1 MREGDQSGDLA
12 SGGPLA
18 GVRVIDLTQVVLGPM
33 GTQILGDAGADIIK
47 IEPPAGDMTRYV
59 GPRRS
64 DDMAAYFTN
73 LNRNKR
79 SVVLDLKR
87 PAAHAAL
94 MTLVATAD
102 VFVHN
107 MRLSAAARLGLDYD
121 SIARVNPRIVH
132 ACATGFRPG
141 SSKAEDPAY
150 DDIIQGMGGI
160 AHLNGLGAQADGPR
174 YVPSVMADK
183 LTGTVLASSI
193 AMALFSR
200 ERTGRGQ
207 AVHVPMMDTLV
218 SFLMPEHMWGHSI
231 NAPELGI
238 GYPRML
244 TPDRRPFA
252 TQDGHLCVMVGTHA
266 QWGRLYALFGQ
277 PELID
282 DPRFATGTARA
293 KNIVAAYAIVTEGM
307 KQKTNAEWLVLMK
320 EADLPHGPANS
331 LEELRR
337 DPYLN
342 EIDFFKAVD
351 HPTEGKMTVLG
362 IPVSYYGTPASIRRL
377 APRLGQHTQE
387 VLAEAGLSAAEIAA
401 ATGG

>member
-1 MREGDQSGDLA
+1 MTHPAVAGEA
-12 SGGPLA
+12 GGPLA
-18 GVRVIDLTQVVLGPM
+18 GIRVVDLTQVVLGPM
-33 GTQILGDAGADIIK
+33 GTQILGDAGADVIK
-47 IEPPAGDMTRYV
+47 IEPPGGDMVRYV

-64 DDMAAYFTN
+64 PDMAAYFAN

-79 SVVLDLKR
+79 SVVLDLKQ

-94 MTLVATAD
+94 MRLVATAD

-107 MRLSAAARLGLDYD
+107 MRLSAAARLRLDYD
-121 SIARVNPRIVH
+121 SLRAVNPRIVH

-193 AMALFSR
+193 AMALFAR
-200 ERTGRGQ
+200 ERTGAGQ
-207 AVHVPMMDTLV
+207 SVHVPMMDTIV
-218 SFLMPEHMWGHSI
+218 SFLMPEHMWGHTI

-252 TQDGHLCVMVGTHA
+252 TKDGHLCVMVATHA
-266 QWGRLYALFGQ
+266 QWTRLYALFGQ
-277 PELID
+277 PELAD

-293 KNIVAAYAIVTEGM
+293 ENIEAAYAIVTAGM

-320 EADLPHGPANS
+320 QADLPHGPANT
-331 LEELRR
+331 LEEVRA

-342 EIDFFKAVD
+342 EVGFFQAVE
-351 HPTEGKMTVLG
+351 HPTEGPMTMLG
-362 IPVSYYGTPASIRRL
+362 IPVTYTGTPATIRRL
-377 APRLGQHTQE
+377 APRLGEHTHE
-387 VLAEAGLSAAEIAA
+387 VLREAGLNEAEIAA
-401 ATGG
+401 ATAA

>member
-1 MREGDQSGDLA
+1 MQHPE
-12 SGGPLA
+12 GGPLA
-18 GVRVIDLTQVVLGPM
+18 GIRVIDLTQVVLGPM

-47 IEPPAGDMTRYV
+47 VEPPGGDMTRYV

-79 SVVLDLKR
+79 SIVLDLKR

-94 MTLVATAD
+94 MALVRTAD

-107 MRLSAAARLGLDYD
+107 MRLSAAARLGLDHA
-121 SIARVNPRIVH
+121 SLARANPRIIH

-141 SSKAEDPAY
+141 SSKEEDPAY

-160 AHLNGLGAQADGPR
+160 AHLNGRGAQADGPR

-193 AMALFSR
+193 AMALFAR

-218 SFLMPEHMWGHSI
+218 SFLLPEHMWGHSI

-252 TQDGHLCVMVGTHA
+252 TSDGYMCVMVATHA
-266 QWGRLYALFGQ
+266 QWARLYALFGK
-277 PELID
+277 PELAN
-282 DPRFATGTARA
+282 DPRFATPTARA
-293 KNIVAAYAIVTEGM
+293 QNIEAAYAIVTEGM
-307 KQKTNAEWLVLMK
+307 KQRTSAEWLVLLK

-331 LEELRR
+331 LEDLVQ

-342 EIDFFKAVD
+342 EINFFQKLD
-351 HPTEGKMTVLG
+351 HPTEGPMTVLG
-362 IPVSYYGTPASIRRL
+362 IPVTYYGTPATIRCL
-377 APRLGQHTQE
+377 APRLGQHTHE
-387 VLAEAGLSAAEIAA
+387 VLAEAGLTEAEIQA
-401 ATGG
+401 ATAA

>member
-1 MREGDQSGDLA
+1 MADA
-12 SGGPLA
+12 ATAGGPLA
-18 GVRVIDLTQVVLGPM
+18 GIRVIDLTQVVLGPM
-33 GTQILGDAGADIIK
+33 GTQILGDAGADVIK
-47 IEPPAGDMTRYV
+47 VEPPDGDMTRFI

-64 DDMAAYFTN
+64 HDMAAYFAN

-79 SVVLDLKR
+79 GVVLDLKL

-94 MTLVATAD
+94 MILVRTAD

-121 SIARVNPRIVH
+121 SLVRINPRIIH

-141 SSKAEDPAY
+141 SSQEEDPAY
-150 DDIIQGMGGI
+150 DDIIQGMGGV

-174 YVPSVMADK
+174 YVPSVMVDK

-218 SFLMPEHMWGHSI
+218 SFLLPEHMWGHSI

-252 TQDGHLCVMVGTHA
+252 TRDGHLCVIAATQA
-266 QWGRLYALFGQ
+266 QWTRLYALLGR

-293 KNIVAAYAIVTEGM
+293 ENIEESYAIVTEGM
-307 KQKTNAEWLVLMK
+307 KQKTNAEWMALMK
-320 EADLPHGPANS
+320 AADLPHGPANS
-331 LEELRR
+331 LEDLVR

-342 EIDFFKAVD
+342 EVDFFKAVD
-351 HPTEGKMTVLG
+351 HPTEGPMTVLG
-362 IPVSYYGTPASIRRL
+362 IPVSYFGTPASIRRL
-377 APRLGQHTQE
+377 APRLGEHTRE

-401 ATGG
+401 ATAA

>member
-1 MREGDQSGDLA
+1 MRQPE
-12 SGGPLA
+12 GGPLA
-18 GVRVIDLTQVVLGPM
+18 GIRVIDLTQVVLGPM
-33 GTQILGDAGADIIK
+33 GTQILGDAGADVIK

-64 DDMAAYFTN
+64 DDMAAYFAN

-79 SVVLDLKR
+79 SVVLDLKQK
-87 PAAHAAL
+87 AAHGAL
-94 MTLVATAD
+94 MRLVEGAD

-121 SIARVNPRIVH
+121 SLRQVNPRIIH

-141 SSKAEDPAY
+141 SSKEEDPAY
-150 DDIIQGMGGI
+150 DDIIQGMGGL
-160 AHLNGLGAQADGPR
+160 AHLNGVGAQADGPR

-183 LTGTVLASSI
+183 LTGHVLASSI

-200 ERTGRGQ
+200 ERSGEGQ

-218 SFLMPEHMWGHSI
+218 SFLLPEHMWGHTI

-252 TQDGHLCVMVGTHA
+252 TKDGHLCVMVATHA
-266 QWGRLYALFGQ
+266 QWSRLYALFGK
-277 PELID
+277 PELAN

-293 KNIVAAYAIVTEGM
+293 VNIEAAYAIVTEGM
-307 KQKTNAEWLVLMK
+307 KQRTNAEWLVLMK

-331 LEELRR
+331 LEDLTR
-337 DPYLN
+337 DAYLN
-342 EIDFFKAVD
+342 EIDFFRKMD
-351 HPTEGKMTVLG
+351 HPTEGPMTMLG
-362 IPVSYYGTPASIRRL
+362 IPVTYYGTPATIRRL
-377 APRLGQHTQE
+377 APRLGEHTRE
-387 VLAEAGLSAAEIAA
+387 VLAEVGLSEAEIAA
-401 ATGG
+401 ATAA

>member
-1 MREGDQSGDLA
+1 MPHPE
-12 SGGPLA
+12 GGPLA
-18 GVRVIDLTQVVLGPM
+18 GIRVIDLTQVVLGPM
-33 GTQILGDAGADIIK
+33 GTQILGDAGADVIK
-47 IEPPAGDMTRYV
+47 IEPPAGDMTRFV

-79 SVVLDLKR
+79 SVVLDLKQQ
-87 PAAHAAL
+87 AARSAL
-94 MTLVATAD
+94 MRLVEGAD

-121 SIARVNPRIVH
+121 SLARVNPRIIH

-141 SSKAEDPAY
+141 SSKEEDPAY
-150 DDIIQGMGGI
+150 DDIIQGMGGL
-160 AHLNGLGAQADGPR
+160 AHLNGIGAQADGPR

-183 LTGTVLASSI
+183 LTGHVLASSI

-200 ERTGRGQ
+200 ERTERGQ

-218 SFLMPEHMWGHSI
+218 SFLLPEHMWGHTI

-252 TQDGHLCVMVGTHA
+252 TKDGHLCVMVATHA
-266 QWGRLYALFGQ
+266 QWGRLYALFGK
-277 PELID
+277 PELAN

-293 KNIVAAYAIVTEGM
+293 ANIEAAYAIVTEGM
-307 KQKTNAEWLVLMK
+307 KQRTNAEWLVLMK

-331 LEELRR
+331 LEDLTK
-337 DPYLN
+337 DAYLN
-342 EIDFFKAVD
+342 EIDFFRKMD
-351 HPTEGKMTVLG
+351 HPTEGPMTMLG
-362 IPVSYYGTPASIRRL
+362 IPVTYYGTPATIRRL
-377 APRLGQHTQE
+377 APRLGEHTRQ
-387 VLAEAGLSAAEIAA
+387 VLAEAGLSEAEISA
-401 ATGG
+401 ATAA

>member
-1 MREGDQSGDLA
+1 MSQPE
-12 SGGPLA
+12 GGPLA
-18 GVRVIDLTQVVLGPM
+18 GIRVIDLTQVVLGPM
-33 GTQILGDAGADIIK
+33 GTQILGDAGADVIK
-47 IEPPAGDMTRYV
+47 IEPPAGDMTRFV

-79 SVVLDLKR
+79 SVVLDLKQK
-87 PAAHAAL
+87 AAQGAL
-94 MTLVATAD
+94 MRLVEGAD

-121 SIARVNPRIVH
+121 SLRKVNPRIIH

-141 SSKAEDPAY
+141 SSKEEDPAY
-150 DDIIQGMGGI
+150 DDIIQGMGGL
-160 AHLNGLGAQADGPR
+160 AHLNGIGAQADGPR

-183 LTGTVLASSI
+183 LTGHVLASSI

-218 SFLMPEHMWGHSI
+218 SFLLPEHMWGHTI

-252 TQDGHLCVMVGTHA
+252 TKDGHLCVMVATHA
-266 QWGRLYALFGQ
+266 QWSRLYALFGQ
-277 PELID
+277 PELAN

-293 KNIVAAYAIVTEGM
+293 QNIEAAYAIVTEGM
-307 KQKTNAEWLVLMK
+307 KQRTNAEWLVLMK

-331 LEELRR
+331 LEDLTK
-337 DPYLN
+337 DAYLN
-342 EIDFFKAVD
+342 EIDFFRKME
-351 HPTEGKMTVLG
+351 HPTEGKMTMLG
-362 IPVSYYGTPASIRRL
+362 IPVTYYGTPATIRRL
-377 APRLGQHTQE
+377 APRLGEHTRE
-387 VLAEAGLSAAEIAA
+387 VLAEAGLSAAEIEA
-401 ATGG
+401 ATAE

>member
-1 MREGDQSGDLA
+1 MSQPE
-12 SGGPLA
+12 GGPLA
-18 GVRVIDLTQVVLGPM
+18 GIRVIDLTQVVLGPM
-33 GTQILGDAGADIIK
+33 GTQILGDAGADVIK
-47 IEPPAGDMTRYV
+47 IEPPAGDMTRFV

-64 DDMAAYFTN
+64 DDMAAYFAN

-79 SVVLDLKR
+79 SVVLDLKQK
-87 PAAHAAL
+87 AAQGAL
-94 MTLVATAD
+94 MRLVEGAD

-121 SIARVNPRIVH
+121 SLRKVNPRIIH

-141 SSKAEDPAY
+141 SSKEEDPAY
-150 DDIIQGMGGI
+150 DDIIQGMGGL
-160 AHLNGLGAQADGPR
+160 AHLNGIGAQADGPR
-174 YVPSVMADK
+174 YVPSVLADK
-183 LTGTVLASSI
+183 LTGHVLASSI

-218 SFLMPEHMWGHSI
+218 SFLLPEHMWGHTI

-252 TQDGHLCVMVGTHA
+252 TKDGHLCVMVATHA
-266 QWGRLYALFGQ
+266 QWSRLYALFGQ
-277 PELID
+277 PELAN

-293 KNIVAAYAIVTEGM
+293 QNIEAAYAIVTEGM
-307 KQKTNAEWLVLMK
+307 KQRTNAEWLVLMK

-331 LEELRR
+331 LEDLTK
-337 DPYLN
+337 DAYLN
-342 EIDFFKAVD
+342 EIDFFREMD
-351 HPTEGKMTVLG
+351 HPTEGPMTMLG
-362 IPVSYYGTPASIRRL
+362 IPVTYYGTPATIRRL
-377 APRLGQHTQE
+377 APRLGEHTRE
-387 VLAEAGLSAAEIAA
+387 VLAEAGLSAAEIEA
-401 ATGG
+401 ATAA

>member
-1 MREGDQSGDLA
+1 MAQPE
-12 SGGPLA
+12 GGPLA
-18 GVRVIDLTQVVLGPM
+18 GIRVIDLTQVVLGPM

-47 IEPPAGDMTRYV
+47 VEPPGGDMTRYV

-64 DDMAAYFTN
+64 DDMAAYFAN

-79 SVVLDLKR
+79 SIVLDLKR

-94 MTLVATAD
+94 MALVRTAD

-107 MRLSAAARLGLDYD
+107 MRLSAAARLGLDYA
-121 SIARVNPRIVH
+121 SLAKINPRIVH

-141 SSKAEDPAY
+141 SSKEEDPAY

-160 AHLNGLGAQADGPR
+160 AHLNGRGAQADGPR

-183 LTGTVLASSI
+183 LTGHVLASSI
-193 AMALFSR
+193 AMALFAR

-218 SFLMPEHMWGHSI
+218 AFLLPEHMWGHSI

-252 TQDGHLCVMVGTHA
+252 TSDGYMCVMVATHA
-266 QWGRLYALFGQ
+266 QWARLYALFGK
-277 PELID
+277 PELAN
-282 DPRFATGTARA
+282 DPRFATPTARA
-293 KNIVAAYAIVTEGM
+293 QNIEAAYAIVTEGM
-307 KQKTNAEWLVLMK
+307 KQRTSAEWLVLLK

-331 LEELRR
+331 LEDLVQ

-342 EIDFFKAVD
+342 EINFFQQVD
-351 HPTEGKMTVLG
+351 HPTEGPMTVLG
-362 IPVSYYGTPASIRRL
+362 IPVTYYGTPATIRRL
-377 APRLGQHTQE
+377 APRLGQHTHE
-387 VLAEAGLSAAEIAA
+387 VLAEAGLTPAEIEA
-401 ATGG
+401 ATQA

>member
-1 MREGDQSGDLA
+1 MQPPE
-12 SGGPLA
+12 GGPLA
-18 GVRVIDLTQVVLGPM
+18 GIRVVDLTQVVLGPM
-33 GTQILGDAGADIIK
+33 GTQILGDAGADVIK
-47 IEPPAGDMTRYV
+47 IEPPAGDMTRFV

-79 SVVLDLKR
+79 SVVLDLKQ
-87 PAAHAAL
+87 PAAHGAL
-94 MTLVATAD
+94 MRLVERAD

-121 SIARVNPRIVH
+121 SLRKVNPRIIH

-141 SSKAEDPAY
+141 SSKEEDPAY
-150 DDIIQGMGGI
+150 DDIIQGMGGL
-160 AHLNGLGAQADGPR
+160 AHLNGIGAQADGPR

-183 LTGTVLASSI
+183 LTGYVLASSI

-200 ERTGRGQ
+200 ERTGAGQ

-218 SFLMPEHMWGHSI
+218 SFLLPEHMWGHTI
-231 NAPELGI
+231 NAPEQGI

-252 TQDGHLCVMVGTHA
+252 TRDGYLCVMVGTHA
-266 QWGRLYALFGQ
+266 QWARLYALLGQ
-277 PELID
+277 PELAD

-293 KNIVAAYAIVTEGM
+293 TNIEAAYAIVTEGM
-307 KQKTNAEWLVLMK
+307 KQRTNAEWMVLLK

-331 LEELRR
+331 LEDLTR
-337 DPYLN
+337 DAYLN
-342 EIDFFKAVD
+342 EIDFFRKMD
-351 HPTEGKMTVLG
+351 HPTEGPMTVLG
-362 IPVSYYGTPASIRRL
+362 IPVTYYGTPATIRRL
-377 APRLGQHTQE
+377 APRLGEHTRE
-387 VLAEAGLSAAEIAA
+387 VLAEAGLGEAEITA
-401 ATGG
+401 ATAA

>member
-1 MREGDQSGDLA
+1 MTDTA
-12 SGGPLA
+12 AAAGGPLA
-18 GVRVIDLTQVVLGPM
+18 GIRVIDLTQVVLGPM
-33 GTQILGDAGADIIK
+33 GTQILGDAGADVIK
-47 IEPPAGDMTRYV
+47 IEPPGGDMTRFI

-64 DDMAAYFTN
+64 SDMAAYFTN

-79 SVVLDLKR
+79 SVVLDLKQ

-94 MTLVATAD
+94 MRLVETAD
-102 VFVHN
+102 VVVHN
-107 MRLSAAARLGLDYD
+107 MRLSAAARLRLDYD
-121 SIARVNPRIVH
+121 SLVQVNPRVIH

-150 DDIIQGMGGI
+150 DDIIQGMAGI

-193 AMALFSR
+193 AMALFAR

-218 SFLMPEHMWGHSI
+218 SFLLPEHLWGHTL

-252 TQDGHLCVMVGTHA
+252 TRDGHLCVMVATHA
-266 QWGRLYALFGQ
+266 QWARLFALFGA
-277 PELID
+277 PELAED
-282 DPRFATGTARA
+282 ERFATGTARA
-293 KNIVAAYAIVTEGM
+293 ANIEAAYAILTEGM
-307 KQKTNAEWLVLMK
+307 KQKTNAEWMVLLRD
-320 EADLPHGPANS
+320 ADLPHGPANT
-331 LEELRR
+331 LEDLIADDYLR
-337 DPYLN
+337 
-342 EIDFFKAVD
+342 EVDFFHQVE
-351 HPTEGKMTVLG
+351 HPSEGPMTTLG
-362 IPVSYYGTPASIRRL
+362 IPVSYFGTPASIRRL
-377 APRLGQHTQE
+377 APRLGEHTRE
-387 VLAEAGLSAAEIAA
+387 VLAEAGLSADEIIAA
-401 ATGG
+401 TAP

>member
-1 MREGDQSGDLA
+1 MSQPAGA
-12 SGGPLA
+12 SEAGGPLA
-18 GVRVIDLTQVVLGPM
+18 GIRVIDLTQVVLGPM
-33 GTQILGDAGADIIK
+33 GTQILGDAGAEIIK
-47 IEPPAGDMTRYV
+47 IEPPGGDMVRYV

-64 DDMAAYFTN
+64 PDMAAYFAN

-79 SVVLDLKR
+79 SVVLDLKQ

-94 MTLVATAD
+94 LRLVETAD

-107 MRLSAAARLGLDYD
+107 MRLSAAARLRLDYD
-121 SIARVNPRIVH
+121 SLRQVNPRIVH

-141 SSKAEDPAY
+141 SSKADDPAY

-200 ERTGRGQ
+200 ERTGMGQ
-207 AVHVPMMDTLV
+207 AVHVPMMDTIV
-218 SFLMPEHMWGHSI
+218 SFLMPEHMWGHTI

-252 TQDGHLCVMVGTHA
+252 TKDGYLCVMVSTHA
-266 QWGRLYALFGQ
+266 QWARLYALFGQ

-282 DPRFATGTARA
+282 DPRFATATARTE
-293 KNIVAAYAIVTEGM
+293 NIVTAYAIVTASM
-307 KQKTNAEWLVLMK
+307 KQKTNAEWLVLLK
-320 EADLPHGPANS
+320 QADLPHGPANS

-342 EIDFFKAVD
+342 EVGFFQAVE
-351 HPTEGKMTVLG
+351 HPTEGPMTMLG
-362 IPVSYYGTPASIRRL
+362 IPVSYSATPATIRRL
-377 APRLGQHTQE
+377 APRLGEHTHE
-387 VLAEAGLSAAEIAA
+387 VLREAGLSAAEIAA
-401 ATGG
+401 ATAA